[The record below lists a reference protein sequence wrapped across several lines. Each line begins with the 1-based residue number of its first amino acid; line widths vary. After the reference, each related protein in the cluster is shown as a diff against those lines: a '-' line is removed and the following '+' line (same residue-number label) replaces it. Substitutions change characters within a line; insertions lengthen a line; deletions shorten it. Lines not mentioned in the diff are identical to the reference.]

1 MEKIKKKLK
10 DKDLSY
16 FNGNFVNFVTFAY
29 SVNDFLCF
37 DNLTEY
43 GVYSV

>member
-10 DKDLSY
+10 DKDLSF
-16 FNGNFVNFVTFAY
+16 FNGHFVHFVALAN
-29 SVNDFLCF
+29 SVNDILTF